1 MKRPPLSAV
10 RPNTERKRKNMDY
23 SLELRDSSLCITAD
37 GEVLISD
44 ITGYLKHDG
53 HNYNVITVPRLGEWS
68 ISEDGTAS
76 CDNMTVELSECRAGF
91 LVQSSFTN
99 TGDEIDV
106 PCEFTAF
113 AGHLHR
119 TVEHAVINRWHE
131 VNGNRVNEMQSQID
145 TVRPVFNAV
154 YDSAENTVFDTAE
167 GDAFVFGQA
176 TYEKYFSGVTITRE
190 GFIAAHAST
199 EWHRIKNGDTVTS
212 EAFYIAP
219 VTDTVSGL
227 EEFADCVAEI
237 ARSPRIERENPSGF
251 CTWYYYAGNITPDT
265 LRQNMA
271 VLDAHRDDIPV
282 KYIQIDDGWYDC
294 WGSWQNND
302 KFPDMKALADEI
314 KSHGYLP
321 GIWLAPFGCHGGAQL
336 FGDHPDYFVQFRD
349 GGAWRELSLDFTNP
363 EVREYMAAVF
373 RRLSFEWGFRY
384 IKMDIISGTLAPG
397 VHHDP
402 EATALENY
410 KLALRTF
417 RENVTEDTFLLACTA
432 PLGPACGLVDGMRV
446 SCDVFERWESLL
458 DVFNAVLKRWYYHR
472 RYFLCDADCLI
483 IRKAENED
491 EECWRLCTRTDNE
504 IRTYVT
510 AMAASGGILMLSDK
524 LPNLSDSQLALISK
538 LFPVNQNAARPL
550 DLADSYIPGVLDFG
564 VRGGCRTVAFI
575 NWGDAPRMMSVE
587 NDSALVWEF
596 WDERFYI
603 HKGGA
608 FELTVEARS
617 AMVLS
622 FTPIPDGSGAA
633 IIGSD
638 ASVVPQIAWHCEGE
652 RTLAKR
658 SKINERVFAAAREGV
673 HAVRGCDVRAID
685 SDGGYTVYEIQPSED
700 EYEIKTASLK

>member
-1 MKRPPLSAV
+1 
-10 RPNTERKRKNMDY
+10 MDY
-23 SLELRDSSLCITAD
+23 SLELRGASLCVTAD

-44 ITGYLKHDG
+44 VTGYLKHDG
-53 HNYNVITVPRLGEWS
+53 SNYNVITVPRRGAWS
-68 ISEDGTAS
+68 ISEDGVAS
-76 CDNMTVELSECRAGF
+76 CENMTVELSPCRAGF

-99 TGDEIDV
+99 PGDEIDV

-113 AGHLHR
+113 AGHIHR
-119 TVEHAVINRWHE
+119 TIEHAVINRWHE
-131 VNGNRVNEMQSQID
+131 VNGNKVNEMQSQID

-154 YDSAENTVFDTAE
+154 YDSAENTAFDTAE

-176 TYEKYFSGVTITRE
+176 TYEKYFSGVTVTRE
-190 GFIAAHAST
+190 GFITAHAST
-199 EWHRIKNGDTVTS
+199 EWHRIKPGDTVTS

-219 VTDTVSGL
+219 VADIVSGL

-237 ARSPRIERENPSGF
+237 AGASPIERENPSGF
-251 CTWYYYAGNITPDT
+251 CTWYYYAGKITPDT

-271 VLDAHRDDIPV
+271 VLDAHKEDLPV

-302 KFPDMKALADEI
+302 KFPDMRALADEI

-321 GIWLAPFGCHGGAQL
+321 GIWLAPFGCHPGAQL
-336 FGDHPDYFVQFRD
+336 FGDHPEYFVQFRD
-349 GGAWRELSLDFTNP
+349 GGAWRELSLDYTNP

-373 RRLSFEWGFRY
+373 RRLSHEWGFRY

-402 EATALENY
+402 DATALENY
-410 KLALRTF
+410 RLALRTF
-417 RENVTEDTFLLACTA
+417 RENVTDDTFLLACTA

-524 LPNLSDSQLALISK
+524 LPNLDDGQLRLISK
-538 LFPVNQNAARPL
+538 LFPVNQSAARPL

-564 VRGGCRTVAFI
+564 VRGNTRTVALI
-575 NWGDAPRMMSVE
+575 NWGDAPRTMSVE

-596 WDERFYI
+596 WDEEFSV
-603 HKGGA
+603 HDGGQ
-608 FELTVEARS
+608 FHITVEARS
-617 AMVLS
+617 AKVLY
-622 FTPIPDGSGAA
+622 FTPIPADGTAV
-633 IIGSD
+633 IVGSD
-638 ASVVPQIAWHCEGE
+638 ASVVMQSDWREDADTIAAC
-652 RTLAKR
+652 RLKPD
-658 SKINERVFAAAREGV
+658 ERVFAASKRPPL
-673 HAVRGCDVRAID
+673 AVCGCDVRALGVNG
-685 SDGGYTVYEIQPSED
+685 DGGYTVYEVRPTAD
-700 EYEIKTASLK
+700 KYEITTK